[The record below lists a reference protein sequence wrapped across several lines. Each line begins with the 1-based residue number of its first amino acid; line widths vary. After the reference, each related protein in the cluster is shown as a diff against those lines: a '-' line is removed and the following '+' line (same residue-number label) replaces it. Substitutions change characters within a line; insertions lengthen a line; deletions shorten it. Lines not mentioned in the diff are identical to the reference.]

1 MKGWVWV
8 LVILGGVVLL
18 CGVVAAATG
27 NGRDHTGDTVRASRW
42 ADSVCGTVGAWEGDL
57 HAIRDEYQRNSFA
70 AQMSDGGTGDNFEGR
85 VTLRESID
93 RAIRVTEDTLQEG
106 LKRAGNPD
114 VPNGEQA
121 SATLRAWANRTEHN
135 LRVAKQELKHKPHST
150 SDAYELVVTQASALV
165 RSILDGRAAFNQVT
179 QLDPALASAFSSS
192 KRCQELKEGQP

>member
-1 MKGWVWV
+1 VKGWVWV
-8 LVILGGVVLL
+8 VVIVAGVVLL

-27 NGRDHTGDTVRASRW
+27 SGRDHTGDTVRAQKW
-42 ADSVCGTVGAWEGDL
+42 ADAVCGTVGAWEGDL

-85 VTLRESID
+85 VTLRESVD

-114 VPNGEQA
+114 APNGEQA
-121 SATLRAWANRTEHN
+121 SATLRAWAQRTEHN
-135 LRVAKQELKHKPHST
+135 LRVAKQELKHKPDST
-150 SDAYELVVTQASALV
+150 SDAYALVVTQASALV
-165 RSILDGRAAFNQVT
+165 RSILDGRAAFNQVS
-179 QLDPALASAFSSS
+179 QLDPALASAINGS